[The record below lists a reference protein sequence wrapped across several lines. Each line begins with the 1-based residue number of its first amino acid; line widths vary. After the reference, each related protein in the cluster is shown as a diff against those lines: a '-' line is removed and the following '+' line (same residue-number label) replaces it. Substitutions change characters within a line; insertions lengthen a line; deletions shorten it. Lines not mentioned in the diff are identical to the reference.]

1 MSSPLTEELTARAG
15 GVCELCGGSA
25 GLSRFE
31 VSAAP
36 ADASADLAACAVC
49 TDQLAEGAELDQKH
63 WFCLQESIWSEVPA
77 VQVLS
82 YRVAR
87 RLRHESW
94 ASDLIDQVWLDA
106 ENTAWANAVGADEA
120 DDDLLNV
127 VVDCNGVVLAN
138 GDAVTLTKGLDV
150 KGANFTAKRG
160 TMVRKIRL
168 TDVPEHILGRVN
180 GVEIYIK
187 GCFLKKVN

>member
-1 MSSPLTEELTARAG
+1 MSSPLTDELAARAAG
-15 GVCELCGGSA
+15 ACELCGGSEA
-25 GLSRFE
+25 LARVE
-31 VSAAP
+31 VSGAP
-36 ADASADLAACAVC
+36 TGTPADLAACRVC
-49 TDQLAEGAELDQKH
+49 TDQLADGAELDQKH
-63 WFCLQESIWSEVPA
+63 WFCLQESIWSGVAA

-82 YRVAR
+82 YRLAR
-87 RLRHESW
+87 RLQHEGW
-94 ASDLIDQVWLDA
+94 ASDLLDQVWLD
-106 ENTAWANAVGADEA
+106 EDNTAWANAIGADVD
-120 DDDLLNV
+120 DDDLANV

-160 TMVRKIRL
+160 TVVRKIRL